1 MQALESVEVALVG
14 RMQEETGTGAQEEVL
29 AERHTAAPWYLY
41 AGLGTSCE
49 MSRLV
54 QLGAA
59 EGLLLRQV
67 GSFEEGGA

>member
-14 RMQEETGTGAQEEVL
+14 RMQEETGTGAQEVL

-59 EGLLLRQV
+59 EGLLLKQV